1 MNKREFYKIAYNG
14 VTAPWLRHNIRQG
27 SNDMIWEQTNGHTL
41 RNATIS

>member
-14 VTAPWLRHNIRQG
+14 VTDPWLRHNIRQE